1 MQMPGVYDA
10 FFIPSTLG
18 HYTFRLCGAITVT
31 PIAASFSSP
40 PTTFAALGP
49 LDRYQIPVDAP
60 DGAWA

>member
-31 PIAASFSSP
+31 FIGESFSSP
-40 PTTFAALGP
+40 PSTFAALGP

>member
-1 MQMPGVYDA
+1 LTALEESISCKNAGLED
-10 FFIPSTLG
+10 
-18 HYTFRLCGAITVT
+18 YTSRLCGAITVT

-40 PTTFAALGP
+40 PTTFAAVGP